1 MTRRRFGQAHIG
13 RFDPPFSAA
22 APDPACRRHA
32 AALLRSC
39 FDDVDANCTSAIL
52 ALFFLVVFSVVIVSS
67 VKEEE
72 VKRLFADIVPLCV
85 FSFDDDDEDADV
97 LAFVFFATKRRFGS
111 LLLVPEASGVR

>member
-1 MTRRRFGQAHIG
+1 MSPDDDDDDDESASSTLASM
-13 RFDPPFSAA
+13 FSIFSS
-22 APDPACRRHA
+22 
-32 AALLRSC
+32 L
-39 FDDVDANCTSAIL
+39 DDVDANCTSAIL

-67 VKEEE
+67 VKVEE